1 MFKKQQSENYSSIL
15 IQNIC
20 TEWAKN
26 HFNTITFVKSWSYEQ
41 FFCLKPK
48 SLLMS
53 QFSNPKFFLVQFKC
67 ADVSKEEV
75 WWEYKT
81 NGALFLQ
88 SKTNVNARILEPKPL
103 NKVFFESFFFHMKS
117 VFQTSNLFKF
127 TGPFFFLPFHC

>member
-1 MFKKQQSENYSSIL
+1 MIHFYRTHFFLFWDWNKIRQHLWLMDLLCSKNNSHKT
-15 IQNIC
+15 IQVFWYKTFVQN
-20 TEWAKN
+20 WAKN

-88 SKTNVNARILEPKPL
+88 SKTNVNARIFEPKPL
-103 NKVFFESFFFHMKS
+103 KKV
-117 VFQTSNLFKF
+117 V
-127 TGPFFFLPFHC
+127 